1 MAYYTEAEARSAAR
15 ATPPG
20 GGLTASGYLTKS
32 AGAVPAR
39 ETYDI
44 FLCHS
49 FRDAELVLGA
59 KRLLEGDGRS
69 VYVDWVDD
77 ALVDR
82 GAVTAATADLLRR
95 RMRACRSLVYASS
108 PAAVTSKWMPWEL
121 GHFDGLR
128 GGENVAVMPL
138 VRVPGEPY
146 ARQEYPSLYDRV
158 ERLTRRSGRDAPFV
172 TRRDAGGVRWMP
184 LSGLAMEHKSFRPL
198 G

>member
-15 ATPPG
+15 AAPPG

-32 AGAVPAR
+32 ARAVPAR
-39 ETYDI
+39 DTYDI

-128 GGENVAVMPL
+128 GGENVAVMPTAAGARRA
-138 VRVPGEPY
+138 VCGAGVPGPVRPCRAPDPY
-146 ARQEYPSLYDRV
+146 
-158 ERLTRRSGRDAPFV
+158 GRP
-172 TRRDAGGVRWMP
+172 
-184 LSGLAMEHKSFRPL
+184 
-198 G
+198 